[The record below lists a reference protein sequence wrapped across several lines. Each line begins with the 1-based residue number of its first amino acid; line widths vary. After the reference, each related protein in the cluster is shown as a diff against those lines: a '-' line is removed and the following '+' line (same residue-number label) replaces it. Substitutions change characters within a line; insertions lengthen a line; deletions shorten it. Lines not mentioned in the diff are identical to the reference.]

1 MDISLY
7 FQPVDF
13 SESGFDSL
21 NSPHTLGHFIQ
32 KDSRKEFRPGK
43 GFPRV
48 VIFGVQAGSSHA
60 GKGTSKAPDEIRKQL
75 YRFSNLEGMG
85 GIIDLGNLKPGKS
98 IQDMQYALRDV
109 VEYLSGNNIIA
120 VILGGSQDISIGIAR
135 AFREEKD
142 FVLTVVDARV
152 DLKTTRET
160 TNPSNFLS
168 KILMENPALL
178 QLQLMGLQSHL
189 VPPSILDSLRE
200 KNFDY
205 LRLGDLRDNFNDAEP
220 LLRHTTFLSFDASAI
235 RQAEARTGWMAN
247 PGGLT
252 TEEACRISHYA
263 GLGTKIKAFGVFET
277 NPEKES
283 GGLSCNVT
291 AQIIW
296 YFLDALAHRVPADP
310 AFDPAGFNRFFAG
323 VSGHE
328 LVFFQQPSTDRWWI
342 EVAMEGIET
351 LIIPCR
357 EKDYLMA
364 MKDEIPDLWW
374 KYARKTEKY
383 SK

>member
-7 FQPVDF
+7 FHPVDF
-13 SESGFDSL
+13 SEAGFDSL
-21 NSPHTLGHFIQ
+21 KSPHTLGHFIQ

-48 VIFGVQAGSSHA
+48 VIFGVPSGPSPTV
-60 GKGTSKAPDEIRKQL
+60 KGTAKVPDEIRKQL

-85 GIIDLGNLKPGKS
+85 GIIDLGNLKHGKS
-98 IQDMQYALRDV
+98 LQDMQYALRDV
-109 VEYLSGNNIIA
+109 VEHLSGNNITA

-135 AFREEKD
+135 AFRDEND
-142 FVLTVVDARV
+142 FVFTVVDARV
-152 DLKTTRET
+152 DVKVKKEA
-160 TNPSNFLS
+160 TNPSNFIS
-168 KILMENPALL
+168 KILMENPALF

-189 VPPSILDSLRE
+189 VSPSILDSLRE
-200 KNFDY
+200 KNYDY
-205 LRLGDLRDNFNDAEP
+205 MRLGDLRDSFSDAEP
-220 LLRHTTFLSFDASAI
+220 LLRHTTFLSFDVSAI

-247 PGGLT
+247 TGGLT

-263 GLGTKIKAFGVFET
+263 GLGTKIKAFGIFGT

-283 GGLSCNVT
+283 GGHSSNLT
-291 AQIIW
+291 AQIVW

-310 AFDPAGFNRFFAG
+310 AGDPAGFNRFFAN

-328 LVFFQQPSTDRWWI
+328 LVFSQQPSTDRWWM
-342 EVAMEGIET
+342 EVAPEGFDT